1 MTEPLPRRLPPR
13 LSFSVAALA
22 CCWGLAEATLFFIVP
37 AVLLSWLALRWP
49 WGQVWRACLWALGG
63 ALLGGALM
71 YVWGW
76 LAAPSALAALQQIPA
91 ISQEM
96 CEAVAQ
102 ALREQGALALFTGPL
117 TGVPYKIYAVQSG
130 AQQASLW
137 LFLAISVPARL
148 LRFLAVA
155 GLVRLICRAFP
166 GMSVRLRQAL
176 CVAGWSGF
184 YLYYFWHFA

>member
-1 MTEPLPRRLPPR
+1 MTGSSSRRLPPR
-13 LSFSVAALA
+13 LPSSIVALA
-22 CCWGLAEATLFFIVP
+22 CFWGLAEATLFFIVP
-37 AVLLSWLALRWP
+37 DVLLSWLALRRP
-49 WGQVWRACLWALGG
+49 WAQVWRACLWALGG
-63 ALLGGALM
+63 ALLGGVLM
-71 YVWGW
+71 YGWGR
-76 LAAPSALAALQQIPA
+76 LAAPSALATLQQIPA
-91 ISQEM
+91 ISLAM
-96 CEAVAQ
+96 CEAVGQ
-102 ALREQGALALFTGPL
+102 QLREQGALALFTGPL

-166 GMSVRLRQAL
+166 AMSVRFRQGL
-176 CVAGWSGF
+176 CMAGWSSF

>member
-1 MTEPLPRRLPPR
+1 MTEPLPRRLSPGLP
-13 LSFSVAALA
+13 FTVAALT
-22 CCWGLAEATLFFIVP
+22 CFWGLAEACLFFIVP
-37 AVLLSWLALRWP
+37 DVLLSWLALRRP
-49 WGQVWRACLWALGG
+49 WAQVWRACLWALGG
-63 ALLGGALM
+63 ALLGGVLM
-71 YVWGW
+71 YSWGM

-91 ISQEM
+91 ISLAM
-96 CEAVAQ
+96 CEAVARQ
-102 ALREQGALALFTGPL
+102 LREQGALALFIGPL

-155 GLVRLICRAFP
+155 GLVRLICRSFP
-166 GMSVRLRQAL
+166 GMSVRLRQGL
-176 CVAGWSGF
+176 CVASWSSF